1 MLRGQQPEI
10 ESISKIT
17 KKRKNMKIRREFK
30 IGVFAVIT
38 ILVAWWG
45 IKWLGGQ
52 NVLITSSTY
61 YAYYD
66 DVSGLIPSSRIKL
79 RGVEIGNVQD
89 IELENTT
96 VRVEMLIEDKYIEM
110 IPSNSV
116 AEIRSAGLMG
126 GTEINIIQG
135 DAKDFIV
142 ADGTI
147 KGVVKPD
154 MIGSMADKAGDLLN
168 GLNTTVES
176 VNSLLST
183 NSETITD
190 LISNLEAMSSSVNS
204 IVASAQSNIQG
215 TLTNLNTFTQT
226 LSQNSSRIE
235 NMLSNLDQFSED
247 LAEAQ
252 FVAQLRSTLAELD
265 AIVKSINEGDGTAGM
280 LINDKA
286 LYDSLNQASGN
297 LAALLE
303 DLKANPMRYVHFSLF
318 GQSEEKAAERAAK
331 KAEREERRAAKKQ
344 EAEENE

>member
-1 MLRGQQPEI
+1 
-10 ESISKIT
+10 
-17 KKRKNMKIRREFK
+17 MKIRREFK

-154 MIGSMADKAGDLLN
+154 MIGSMADKAGELLN

-204 IVASAQSNIQG
+204 IVASAQSNIEG

>member
-1 MLRGQQPEI
+1 
-10 ESISKIT
+10 
-17 KKRKNMKIRREFK
+17 MKIRREFK

-89 IELENTT
+89 IELENTI

-154 MIGSMADKAGDLLN
+154 MIGSMADKAGELLN

>member
-1 MLRGQQPEI
+1 
-10 ESISKIT
+10 
-17 KKRKNMKIRREFK
+17 MKIRREFK

-142 ADGTI
+142 PDGTI

-154 MIGSMADKAGDLLN
+154 MIGSMADKAGELLN

-204 IVASAQSNIQG
+204 IVASAQSNIEG

>member
-1 MLRGQQPEI
+1 
-10 ESISKIT
+10 
-17 KKRKNMKIRREFK
+17 MKIRREFK

-96 VRVEMLIEDKYIEM
+96 VRVEMLIEDKFIEM

-135 DAKDFIV
+135 DATDFIV
-142 ADGTI
+142 PDGTI

-154 MIGSMADKAGDLLN
+154 MIGEMTGKAGELLD

-183 NSETITD
+183 NSETITE
-190 LISNLEAMSSSVNS
+190 LISNLEDMSSSVNS
-204 IVASAQSNIQG
+204 IVASAQNNIEG
-215 TLTNLNTFTQT
+215 TLTNLNTFTET
-226 LSQNSSRIE
+226 LAQNSSRIE
-235 NMLSNLDQFSED
+235 NMISNLDQFSAD

-331 KAEREERRAAKKQ
+331 KAEREERRAAKKGETESQ
-344 EAEENE
+344 E

>member
-1 MLRGQQPEI
+1 
-10 ESISKIT
+10 
-17 KKRKNMKIRREFK
+17 MKIRREFK

-96 VRVEMLIEDKYIEM
+96 VRVEMLIEDKFIEM

-135 DAKDFIV
+135 DATDFIV
-142 ADGTI
+142 PDGTI

-154 MIGSMADKAGDLLN
+154 MIGEMTGKAGELLD

-183 NSETITD
+183 NSETITE
-190 LISNLEAMSSSVNS
+190 LISNLEDMSSSVNS
-204 IVASAQSNIQG
+204 IVASAQNNIDG
-215 TLTNLNTFTQT
+215 TLTNLNTFTKS
-226 LSQNSSRIE
+226 LAQNSSRIE
-235 NMLSNLDQFSED
+235 NMISNLDQFSED

-331 KAEREERRAAKKQ
+331 KAEREERRAAKKGETESQ
-344 EAEENE
+344 E

>member
-1 MLRGQQPEI
+1 
-10 ESISKIT
+10 
-17 KKRKNMKIRREFK
+17 MKIRREFK

-38 ILVAWWG
+38 ILVAWWD

-154 MIGSMADKAGDLLN
+154 MIGSMADKAGELLN

-204 IVASAQSNIQG
+204 IVASAQSNIEG

>member
-1 MLRGQQPEI
+1 
-10 ESISKIT
+10 
-17 KKRKNMKIRREFK
+17 MKIRREFK

-142 ADGTI
+142 PDGTI

-154 MIGSMADKAGDLLN
+154 MIGSMADKAGELLN

>member
-1 MLRGQQPEI
+1 
-10 ESISKIT
+10 
-17 KKRKNMKIRREFK
+17 MKIRREFK

-154 MIGSMADKAGDLLN
+154 MIGSMADKAGELLN

-204 IVASAQSNIQG
+204 IVASAQSNIEG

-344 EAEENE
+344 ETEENE

>member
-1 MLRGQQPEI
+1 
-10 ESISKIT
+10 
-17 KKRKNMKIRREFK
+17 
-30 IGVFAVIT
+30 
-38 ILVAWWG
+38 
-45 IKWLGGQ
+45 
-52 NVLITSSTY
+52 
-61 YAYYD
+61 
-66 DVSGLIPSSRIKL
+66 
-79 RGVEIGNVQD
+79 
-89 IELENTT
+89 
-96 VRVEMLIEDKYIEM
+96 M

-154 MIGSMADKAGDLLN
+154 MIGSMADKAGELLN

-204 IVASAQSNIQG
+204 IVASAQSNIEG

>member
-1 MLRGQQPEI
+1 
-10 ESISKIT
+10 
-17 KKRKNMKIRREFK
+17 
-30 IGVFAVIT
+30 
-38 ILVAWWG
+38 
-45 IKWLGGQ
+45 
-52 NVLITSSTY
+52 
-61 YAYYD
+61 
-66 DVSGLIPSSRIKL
+66 
-79 RGVEIGNVQD
+79 
-89 IELENTT
+89 
-96 VRVEMLIEDKYIEM
+96 
-110 IPSNSV
+110 
-116 AEIRSAGLMG
+116 
-126 GTEINIIQG
+126 
-135 DAKDFIV
+135 
-142 ADGTI
+142 
-147 KGVVKPD
+147 
-154 MIGSMADKAGDLLN
+154 MADKAGELLN

>member
-1 MLRGQQPEI
+1 
-10 ESISKIT
+10 
-17 KKRKNMKIRREFK
+17 MKIRREFK

-154 MIGSMADKAGDLLN
+154 MIGSMADKAGELLN

-204 IVASAQSNIQG
+204 IVASAQSNIEG

-226 LSQNSSRIE
+226 LSLNSSRIE

>member
-1 MLRGQQPEI
+1 
-10 ESISKIT
+10 
-17 KKRKNMKIRREFK
+17 
-30 IGVFAVIT
+30 
-38 ILVAWWG
+38 LVAWWG

-154 MIGSMADKAGDLLN
+154 MIGSMADKAGELLN

>member
-1 MLRGQQPEI
+1 
-10 ESISKIT
+10 
-17 KKRKNMKIRREFK
+17 MKIRREFK

-154 MIGSMADKAGDLLN
+154 MIGSMADKAGELLN

-183 NSETITD
+183 NSDTITD

>member
-1 MLRGQQPEI
+1 
-10 ESISKIT
+10 
-17 KKRKNMKIRREFK
+17 MKIRREFK

-52 NVLITSSTY
+52 NLLATSSY
-61 YAYYD
+61 YYVYYD

-154 MIGSMADKAGDLLN
+154 MIGSMADKAGELLN

-204 IVASAQSNIQG
+204 IVASAQSNIEG

>member
-1 MLRGQQPEI
+1 
-10 ESISKIT
+10 
-17 KKRKNMKIRREFK
+17 MKIRREFK

-52 NVLITSSTY
+52 NLLISSSTY

-66 DVSGLIPSSRIKL
+66 DVSGLIASSRIKL

-89 IELENTT
+89 IELENDR
-96 VRVEMLIEDKYIEM
+96 VRVEMLIEDKYAEM

-126 GTEINIIQG
+126 GTEVNIIQG
-135 DAKDFIV
+135 DAKDCIV

-147 KGVVKPD
+147 EGSVQPD
-154 MIGSMADKAGDLLN
+154 MIGEMAGKAGELLD
-168 GLNTTVES
+168 GLNTTVGT
-176 VNSLLST
+176 VNTLLGA
-183 NSETITD
+183 NSESITE
-190 LISNLEAMSSSVNS
+190 LISNLEAMSSSINS
-204 IVASAQSNIQG
+204 VVASAQSNIQG

-226 LSQNSSRIE
+226 LAQNSSRIE

-252 FVAQLRSTLAELD
+252 FVEQLRGTLNELN
-265 AIVKSINEGDGTAGM
+265 AIVKSINEGGGTAGM

-286 LYDSLNQASGN
+286 LYESLNQASGN

-303 DLKANPMRYVHFSLF
+303 DLKAHPMRYVHFSLF
-318 GQSEEKAAERAAK
+318 GQDEEKAAEREAK
-331 KAEREERRAAKKQ
+331 KAEREARRAAKKG
-344 EAEENE
+344 ETEE

>member
-1 MLRGQQPEI
+1 
-10 ESISKIT
+10 
-17 KKRKNMKIRREFK
+17 MKIRREFK

-154 MIGSMADKAGDLLN
+154 MIGSMADKAGELLN

>member
-1 MLRGQQPEI
+1 
-10 ESISKIT
+10 
-17 KKRKNMKIRREFK
+17 MKIRREFK

-135 DAKDFIV
+135 DATDFIV
-142 ADGTI
+142 PDGTI

-154 MIGSMADKAGDLLN
+154 MIGSMADKAGELLN

-204 IVASAQSNIQG
+204 IVASAQSNIEG

>member
-1 MLRGQQPEI
+1 
-10 ESISKIT
+10 
-17 KKRKNMKIRREFK
+17 MKIRREFK

-96 VRVEMLIEDKYIEM
+96 VCVEMLIEDKFIEM

-135 DAKDFIV
+135 DATDFIV
-142 ADGTI
+142 PDGTI

-154 MIGSMADKAGDLLN
+154 IIGEMTGKAGELLD

-183 NSETITD
+183 NSETITE
-190 LISNLEAMSSSVNS
+190 LISNLEDMSSSVNS
-204 IVASAQSNIQG
+204 IVASAQNNIEG
-215 TLTNLNTFTQT
+215 TLTNLNTFTET
-226 LSQNSSRIE
+226 LAQNSSRIE
-235 NMLSNLDQFSED
+235 NMISNLDQFSAD

-331 KAEREERRAAKKQ
+331 KAEREERRAAKKGETESQ
-344 EAEENE
+344 E